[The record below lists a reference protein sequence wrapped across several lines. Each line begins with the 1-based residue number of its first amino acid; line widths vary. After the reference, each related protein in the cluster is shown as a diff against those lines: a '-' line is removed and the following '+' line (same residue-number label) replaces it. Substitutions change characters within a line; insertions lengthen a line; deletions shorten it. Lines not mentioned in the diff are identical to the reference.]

1 MKILFLGLGT
11 KSQDK
16 SYESQQFVKE
26 LRNRNHTVFFALW
39 SSIAFAFTQQGVVIK
54 ANGVDL
60 KYFDYIIPRY
70 PLSSKGLPRKPK
82 SHKVYISRLYRH
94 YLLIIHYINKHNKHI
109 LNEKVA
115 TKMLFYDKLFQ
126 HYLLSQNNIPI
137 VDSFL
142 YTGHQF
148 PESLFS
154 TLKKPFIVK
163 KIEGSRG
170 LQVHQVRYKKDMF
183 KLIDRYGQG
192 NILVQK
198 YFQNI
203 KDYRIIVINNKVV
216 GGIER
221 IAKKD
226 EFRANVALGATT
238 RAIQVPKKMQGLAI
252 QSAKVFNAEFAG
264 VDIAE
269 YKGKY
274 FVLEVNIFPMFEGFQ
289 QATNINVP
297 EKLAEYVEQKYLW
310 SMEDLTQQR
319 KQELF
324 ENLYAIE
331 KQNEDKPLSKIEFQK
346 QIEKCDVLVVKKSSE
361 PIAYTAHIKKN
372 GTRLITRLIV
382 KKQHRGQRIGR
393 RMLQHIIAIAKKN
406 GTTTIQAEVSNNTP
420 LRIQSFRRAR
430 FKQVKTT
437 KNGVVFE
444 YAVKK

>member
-11 KSQDK
+11 KNQDK
-16 SYESQQFVKE
+16 SYESQQFVRA

-39 SSIAFAFTQQGVVIK
+39 SSMSFAFTEQGVVVK
-54 ANGVDL
+54 ANGIDL
-60 KYFDYIIPRY
+60 KYFDYVIPRY
-70 PLSSKGLPRKPK
+70 PLSSKGFPRKPQ

-94 YLLIIHYINKHNKHI
+94 YLLIIDYINKHNKHI
-109 LNEKVA
+109 LNEKVG

-148 PESLFS
+148 PESLFN

-163 KIEGSRG
+163 RIEGSRG
-170 LQVHQVRYKKDMF
+170 MQVHQVRYKKDMQYW
-183 KLIDRYGQG
+183 IDKYGQG
-192 NILVQK
+192 NMLVQK
-198 YFQNI
+198 HLQNI
-203 KDYRIIVINNKVV
+203 KDYRIIVINNKVI

-238 RAIQVPKKMQGLAI
+238 QAIQVPKKMQELAVR
-252 QSAKVFNAEFAG
+252 SAKVFNAEFAG

-269 YKGKY
+269 HKGNY

-310 SMEDLTQQR
+310 SMEDLTQER
-319 KQELF
+319 KQKLF
-324 ENLYAIE
+324 EDLYAIE
-331 KQNEDKPLSKIEFQK
+331 KQNEDNPLSKVEFQK
-346 QIEKCDVLVVKKSSE
+346 QIEKCDVLIVTKSNE
-361 PIAYTAHIKKN
+361 PIAYTTHIKKN
-372 GTRLITRLIV
+372 GTRFITRLIV

-430 FKQVKTT
+430 FKRVEKT
-437 KNGVVFE
+437 KNGVMFE